1 MDIRKISLS
10 DQLAFLD
17 FEDELLED
25 KRHNPFVEWWPV
37 EDFEDFVMRSDM
49 SDIKQSGQHNPTYTR
64 YFAFV
69 EGAIAGFVICFWEM
83 THPDCLK
90 LGHIGYIVAPSFR
103 HQGVAQSLIAFA
115 LKQYRSLGI
124 DSVLVVA
131 HEKNNPS
138 RRLIEKLGGQ
148 LLALEMVNHL
158 GRNLETARYELQ
170 GASLKYDE

>member
-1 MDIRKISLS
+1 MAIRKITLS
-10 DQLAFLD
+10 DQMAFLD

-25 KRHNPFVEWWPV
+25 KRRNPFVEWWPV
-37 EDFEDFVMRSDM
+37 EDFEDFVTESDI
-49 SDIKQSGQHNPTYTR
+49 SEIKQSNQNTPTYTR

-83 THPDCLK
+83 AHPDCLK

-115 LKQYRSLGI
+115 LQQYRSLGI

-131 HEKNNPS
+131 HEKNAPS
-138 RRLIEKLGGQ
+138 RQLIEKLGGR

-158 GRNLETARYELQ
+158 GRHLETAKYELR
-170 GASLKYDE
+170 GIASKE